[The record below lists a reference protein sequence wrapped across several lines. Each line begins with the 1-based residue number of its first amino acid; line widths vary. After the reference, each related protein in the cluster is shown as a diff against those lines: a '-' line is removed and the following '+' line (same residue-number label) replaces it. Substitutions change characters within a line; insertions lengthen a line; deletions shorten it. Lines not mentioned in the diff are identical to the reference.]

1 MSPRWNW
8 DFEDGEWTARR
19 SPPTPPPLPAHT
31 GDEPDEGSV
40 GDGEREGGP
49 SGLAARIRRR
59 RLGAALAFVLLVIV
73 LVVVL
78 AGSHERGAVSSA
90 GTSGR
95 ATHAAS
101 LRAVP
106 PADALERGEKAV
118 DSVLSYAP
126 FVRAGGTQGRDVALT
141 FDDGPGPYTPGVLSV
156 LERERA
162 PATFFVIGVELRYF
176 GASTGREIHDGF
188 VVGDHTETH
197 PMLAHL
203 STHDQREEL
212 FEQAARIELLGA
224 HRPRLFRPPY
234 GSFNATTFRLLHQLR
249 MLMVLWSV
257 DTDDYERPGVE
268 VIVRRALEG
277 AKPGAIILMHDGG
290 GDRSQTIAALPEVI
304 RQIRARGLHLV
315 TVPQLIADDAPP
327 AGQPLPQNLSGD

>member
-8 DFEDGEWTARR
+8 DFEDGERTARR
-19 SPPTPPPLPAHT
+19 SPPTPPPQPGHA
-31 GDEPDEGSV
+31 GDAPDERDV
-40 GDGEREGGP
+40 DDGERDGAP
-49 SGLAARIRRR
+49 AGLAARFRRR
-59 RLGAALAFVLLVIV
+59 RLGAALAFVLLVVV
-73 LVVVL
+73 LVVAL
-78 AGSHERGAVSSA
+78 AGSHDR
-90 GTSGR
+90 
-95 ATHAAS
+95 AAS

-106 PADALERGEKAV
+106 PADALERGDKAV

-126 FVRAGGTQGRDVALT
+126 FVRTGGTQGRDVALT
-141 FDDGPGPYTPGVLSV
+141 FDDGPGPYTPGVLNV
-156 LERERA
+156 LEREHA

-176 GASTGREIHDGF
+176 GASTVREIHDGF

-257 DTDDYERPGVE
+257 DTDDYERPGVA

-315 TVPQLIADDAPP
+315 TVPQLFADDPPP

>member
-8 DFEDGEWTARR
+8 DFEDGERTARR
-19 SPPTPPPLPAHT
+19 SPTPPPQPVHAS
-31 GDEPDEGSV
+31 GGP
-40 GDGEREGGP
+40 GDGEPGDGDGDASP
-49 SGLAARIRRR
+49 SGLAARFRRR
-59 RLGAALAFVLLVIV
+59 RLSAALAFVLLVVV

-78 AGSHERGAVSSA
+78 AGSHGRGAVRSA
-90 GTSGR
+90 GVGAH

-106 PADALERGEKAV
+106 PADALERGEKAI

-126 FVRAGGTQGRDVALT
+126 FVRAGGTQERDVALT
-141 FDDGPGPYTPGVLSV
+141 FDDGPGPYTPGVLNV
-156 LERERA
+156 LEREHA
-162 PATFFVIGVELRYF
+162 PATFFVIGAELRYF
-176 GASTGREIHDGF
+176 GTSAVREIHGGF

-203 STHDQREEL
+203 SKHDQREEL
-212 FEQAARIELLGA
+212 FEQEARIELLGGR
-224 HRPRLFRPPY
+224 RPRLFRPPY
-234 GSFNATTFRLLHQLR
+234 GSFNATTFRLLHQMH

-257 DTDDYERPGVE
+257 DTDDYERPGVQ

-277 AKPGAIILMHDGG
+277 AKPGAIILMHDAG

-315 TVPQLIADDAPP
+315 TVPQLLADDPPP